1 MNSLIGLNK
10 RVIRVIKR
18 IFTGFID
25 FKKAEHTWINSISLN
40 SPQTEITGHVLVVKN
55 QKYAQIARIC
65 VASFLHYHPIS
76 HVVIHCDSATFRSMK
91 RNFKFG
97 IHSSRVRI
105 DCDQDDGKSWQ
116 DLKLQLILSLNGTPD
131 FVMDADLKWNGPL
144 GELKGVTFF
153 VKETPFNSDKIYEA
167 LFEKLGIIS
176 KSNEFMKNT
185 SFFSWNGIT
194 YTQEDVRY
202 LKNLLSQIYQESKNL
217 NVFPE
222 EQASLIRISEQLALS
237 LFIKDTEATYLKVSD
252 TQFDGSFVESSYFGA
267 TGTKFGKFGITSRK
281 F

>member
-1 MNSLIGLNK
+1 MNSLIGMSK
-10 RVIRVIKR
+10 RVIRVFKR

-25 FKKAEHTWINSISLN
+25 FKKVERTWINSMSLN
-40 SPQTEITGHVLVVKN
+40 SPQKEITGHVLVVKN

-65 VASFLHYHPIS
+65 VASYLHYHPIS
-76 HVVIHCDSATFRSMK
+76 HVVIHCDKTTFRSMK

-97 IHSSRVRI
+97 IHSNRVRI
-105 DCDQDDGKSWQ
+105 VCDQEDGKTWQ
-116 DLKLQLILSLNGTPD
+116 NLKLQLILSLNGTPD
-131 FVMDADLKWNGPL
+131 FVMDADLKWNGSL

-153 VKETPFNSDKIYEA
+153 VRETPFNNNDIYKA
-167 LFEKLGIIS
+167 LFDKLGIIS
-176 KSNEFMKNT
+176 RSNEFMKNT

-194 YTQEDVRY
+194 YAQEDVRY

-217 NVFPE
+217 NVCPE
-222 EQASLIRISEQLALS
+222 EQASLIRISEQLAMS
-237 LFIKDTEATYLKVSD
+237 LFIKDTEATYLKESD

>member
-1 MNSLIGLNK
+1 MYSLIGLNK

-18 IFTGFID
+18 ILTGFID
-25 FKKAEHTWINSISLN
+25 FKKTEHTWINSMSLN
-40 SPQTEITGHVLVVKN
+40 SSQKKITGHVLVVKN

-65 VASFLHYHPIS
+65 VASFLHYHPIAY
-76 HVVIHCDSATFRSMK
+76 VVIHCDRTTYRSMK

-97 IHSSRVRI
+97 IHSKQVKI
-105 DCDQDDGKSWQ
+105 VCDQEDGKTWQ

-131 FVMDADLKWNGPL
+131 FVMDADLKWNGSL

-153 VKETPFNSDKIYEA
+153 VKENQFKSNEIYAA
-167 LFEKLGIIS
+167 LFDKLGIS
-176 KSNEFMKNT
+176 SRSNEFMKNT

-194 YTQEDVRY
+194 HAQAEVRY

-222 EQASLIRISEQLALS
+222 EKASLIRISEQLVLS
-237 LFIKDTEATYLKVSD
+237 LFVKDIEATYLKESD